1 MKYLLFQLVLIAA
14 LFGFVSCKSS
24 KTITTENTKTKQTEL
39 TEKHWKLVELSGIMV
54 SETSREPFIVFEKDE
69 DRFHGNTSCNN
80 FFGTFELN
88 KKNKI
93 KFSQGGMTKMAC
105 IGNKVET
112 PFLEALEN
120 AVSYKY
126 SDRQLTLSDD
136 KKIVIAKFIYD

>member
-1 MKYLLFQLVLIAA
+1 MKYFLFQSLLIAA
-14 LFGFVSCKSS
+14 FFGFVSCKSS
-24 KTITTENTKTKQTEL
+24 KTTSENMKTKQTEL
-39 TEKHWKLVELSGIMV
+39 TEKHWKLAELNGIMV

-69 DRFHGNTSCNN
+69 NRFHGNTSCNN

-105 IGNKVET
+105 IGNQVET

-120 AVSYKY
+120 AVSFKY
-126 SDRQLTLSDD
+126 SDRQLTLSDG
-136 KKIVIAKFIYD
+136 KKTVIAKFICD